1 MTKKTLY
8 ICASIYFLITFGFI
22 VFPPTVALIDRV
34 EPHIMGLPCFQ
45 FCLLASCFLM
55 AIGLMAWFLL
65 ECKIENAQWKKEDLE
80 EVKK

>member
-8 ICASIYFLITFGFI
+8 IGAAIYFLITFGFI

-34 EPHIMGLPCFQ
+34 EPHILGLPLFQ

-55 AIGLMAWFLL
+55 AIGLVVWFLL
-65 ECKIENAQWKKEDLE
+65 EVKIESAQWKKEDLE
-80 EVKK
+80 GVNK